1 MLHEREKK
9 KKIYTIL
16 QWLIGYVN
24 MHNHCS
30 KLQNFMQNA
39 SPDMGYWYILRFY
52 GFYIKPMRMLGSR
65 NKNWLS
71 IPLVGINTIYVWIK
85 FNIIPSYQDNK
96 IYTNTK
102 KIITQEQN

>member
-1 MLHEREKK
+1 
-9 KKIYTIL
+9 
-16 QWLIGYVN
+16 
-24 MHNHCS
+24 
-30 KLQNFMQNA
+30 MQNA

-65 NKNWLS
+65 NENWLS